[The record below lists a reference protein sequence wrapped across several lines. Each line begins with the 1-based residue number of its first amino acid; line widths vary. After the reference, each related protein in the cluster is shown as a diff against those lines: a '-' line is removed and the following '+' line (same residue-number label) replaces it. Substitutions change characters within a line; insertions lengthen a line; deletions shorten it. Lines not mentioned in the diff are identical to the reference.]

1 MFHKEQSAFFIAK
14 ISKEGEKKCDLEMI
28 STKDGLKKE
37 SKKMDKKDNTQM
49 AIVFLLTANLALW
62 NRCRIYMID
71 NKIPIHRVRLN
82 RSTEE
87 GYLLFCA
94 AKDIALG
101 SRHISM
107 NDLVDKDVVS
117 GAMWQLIFT
126 ALEIKRFGVG
136 MVIPYPKQVEKKK
149 GGK

>member
-1 MFHKEQSAFFIAK
+1 M
-14 ISKEGEKKCDLEMI
+14 L
-28 STKDGLKKE
+28 
-37 SKKMDKKDNTQM
+37 
-49 AIVFLLTANLALW
+49 
-62 NRCRIYMID
+62 D

-149 GGK
+149 GGM

>member
-1 MFHKEQSAFFIAK
+1 MRFRNDIHKRRFE
-14 ISKEGEKKCDLEMI
+14 KEIK
-28 STKDGLKKE
+28 T
-37 SKKMDKKDNTQM
+37 MDKKDNAQM
-49 AIVFLLTANLALW
+49 AIVFLLTANLKLW
-62 NRCRIYMID
+62 NRCKIYMID

-101 SRHISM
+101 SRYISM

-149 GGK
+149 GGR